1 MQYSHQ
7 VTFPQ
12 FLHTRRYGKTEV
24 STVSFAQPFLHV
36 PDNQMGEDATAVL
49 CDPQTSGGMLCAI
62 PSEAAA
68 TFEEEFAARCGRTP
82 SKIGRVIEG
91 ESGHIHV
98 VE

>member
-1 MQYSHQ
+1 MGTPLFAYRFACSMQ
-7 VTFPQ
+7 V
-12 FLHTRRYGKTEV
+12 
-24 STVSFAQPFLHV
+24 
-36 PDNQMGEDATAVL
+36 AVI
-49 CDPQTSGGMLCAI
+49 CGGMLCAI

-82 SKIGRVIEG
+82 AKIGRVIEG

>member
-1 MQYSHQ
+1 M
-7 VTFPQ
+7 
-12 FLHTRRYGKTEV
+12 
-24 STVSFAQPFLHV
+24 
-36 PDNQMGEDATAVL
+36 L

-82 SKIGRVIEG
+82 AKIGRVIEG